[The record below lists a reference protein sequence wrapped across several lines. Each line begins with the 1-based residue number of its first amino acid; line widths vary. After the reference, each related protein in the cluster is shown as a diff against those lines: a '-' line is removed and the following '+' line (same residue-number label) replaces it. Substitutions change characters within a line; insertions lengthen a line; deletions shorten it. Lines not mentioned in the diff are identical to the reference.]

1 MDPAALTQLAQQAT
15 NILVPA
21 FSALC
26 IAGKPAVDK
35 GKEVLVDLIYEKAF
49 EKLGSE
55 SGKRAQALL
64 EKISPKMS
72 ESLEKALTN
81 VFKNSQDPKAK
92 EELQQEILNL
102 LMENPG
108 LVKEIKPIVINFNVK
123 NVDQLALGN
132 HNNFFNLKTPSENE
146 FIKIIEYLD
155 QKRKEAANQEILNRY
170 NPSTLPYYPE
180 KLKLFVTKNRSEEL
194 RKALT
199 YLENHRIL
207 LFSGVG
213 GVGKS
218 TLARALIDLR
228 PVNVPEPFWFDFNQN
243 QSAKLGD
250 ILEKLASYLKAPEI
264 ASFKDERREP
274 GKLDVD
280 KLTGEFQRRSEAW
293 LIFDDLST
301 VLEDQYF
308 ADDGIELLFY
318 SLRYNTHNAKII
330 VTSRTLPI
338 FEKGEKLI
346 DVVENE
352 DKQDLKGLNKDF
364 AVDYLASNGLNEVE
378 PEKLEEL
385 VTGVDGHP
393 LALKLLVELVKEF
406 GVKDTLEDLSMYQE
420 SKYDTIKKARKLFDK
435 LAGEEKELLERISVY
450 RGYVGLEGLKEM
462 FTENTP
468 KNTVKKLID
477 KSLLENDHNGTYWLH
492 PLVQEFSYEDL
503 KNKKEAHMVAVK
515 YYLSIPLPENPTKK
529 EDLQPSIEAHYHACE
544 AGEYDLAASIIWGC
558 DLYYLLDLW
567 GNSKILIEICEKLLP
582 KDHLKSKT
590 VLKNKKTHRF
600 ILANMGNAYSHLG
613 EPRKAIEYYQQALEI
628 SKEIGDKQGEG
639 EALGNLGN
647 EYSHLGELRK
657 AIKYYEKSL
666 NIAREMGYRYGES
679 ATLGNLG
686 TAYTDLREPRKA
698 IEYYEQAL
706 EILIEIGDRRGE
718 ATTLGNIGT
727 TYREMVEP
735 RKAIEYYEQ
744 ALKIGRDI
752 GDKRDEGRNL
762 KDMGL
767 AFSLLGENTKAIEYC
782 EQALKIAKE
791 IDDRIGECETLGNMG
806 SIYYYRKE
814 FREAIEYYEQALE
827 IDRKI
832 GDVYGQNIDLRNLA
846 AAYKELGETRK
857 AIEHYEQA
865 LKISREIEDGC
876 KQEVENLRSLW
887 ITYYSLGEPKKEIEF
902 LKKYLTKGKE
912 IEDPR
917 LIRFCEQRFKE
928 LEGSDE

>member
-92 EELQQEILNL
+92 EELQQKILNL

-132 HNNFFNLKTPSENE
+132 YNNFFNLKTPSENE

-207 LFSGVG
+207 LLSGVG

-228 PVNVPEPFWFDFNQN
+228 PVNVPEPFWFDFNKN

-250 ILEKLASYLKAPEI
+250 ILEKLASYMTAPEI
-264 ASFKDERREP
+264 ASFKNERREP

-338 FEKGEKLI
+338 FENGEKLI

-364 AVDYLASNGLNEVE
+364 AVDYLASNGLDEVE
-378 PEKLEEL
+378 PEKLEKL
-385 VTGVDGHP
+385 ATSMDGHP
-393 LALKLLVELVKEF
+393 LALKILVELVKEF
-406 GVKDTLEDLSMYQE
+406 GATDVIQDLSLYRKDKE
-420 SKYDTIKKARKLFDK
+420 DTIIKARKLFDK
-435 LAGEEKELLERISVY
+435 LAGNEKELLERISVY
-450 RGYVGLEGLKEM
+450 REPVSIKGINEI

-468 KNTVKKLID
+468 VNVIRKLID
-477 KSLLENDHNGTYWLH
+477 KSLLETDHNGTYWLH

-503 KNKKEAHMVAVK
+503 KNKKEAHMAVVK
-515 YYLSIPLPENPTKK
+515 YYLSIPLPKNPTKK
-529 EDLQPSIEAHYHACE
+529 EELQSAIEAHYHAFMAE
-544 AGEYDLAASIIWGC
+544 EYDQAFNIIF
-558 DLYYLLDLW
+558 DNNLHEYLDLW
-567 GNSKILIEICEKLLP
+567 GNYTVLIDLYSKLLP
-582 KDHLKSKT
+582 K
-590 VLKNKKTHRF
+590 NYF
-600 ILANMGNAYSHLG
+600 G
-613 EPRKAIEYYQQALEI
+613 
-628 SKEIGDKQGEG
+628 KET
-639 EALGNLGN
+639 L
-647 EYSHLGELRK
+647 LRDNRNG
-657 AIKYYEKSL
+657 I
-666 NIAREMGYRYGES
+666 
-679 ATLGNLG
+679 TLGNLG
-686 TAYTDLREPRKA
+686 LAYSGL
-698 IEYYEQAL
+698 
-706 EILIEIGDRRGE
+706 GE
-718 ATTLGNIGT
+718 N
-727 TYREMVEP
+727 

-744 ALKIGRDI
+744 ALKISREI
-752 GDKRDEGRNL
+752 GDRKKEGIWLGDLGNAYRD
-762 KDMGL
+762 
-767 AFSLLGENTKAIEYC
+767 LGETRKAIEYY
-782 EQALKIAKE
+782 EQTLKIFRE
-791 IDDRIGECETLGNMG
+791 IGDRKREGAGLGNLG
-806 SIYYYRKE
+806 NAYSDLGKIRK
-814 FREAIEYYEQALE
+814 AIEYYEQALKIARE
-827 IDRKI
+827 IEDRKREGI
-832 GDVYGQNIDLRNLA
+832 WLGNLGI
-846 AAYKELGETRK
+846 AYSHMVETRK
-857 AIEHYEQA
+857 AIEYYEQA
-865 LKISREIEDGC
+865 LKTAKEIGDRKREG
-876 KQEVENLRSLW
+876 VWLGNLGIVYRH
-887 ITYYSLGEPKKEIEF
+887 LGEPKKAIEYYEQAIKIFKEVCDRNGEGFWLENLGLAYSDLGEHRKAIEF
-902 LKKYLTKGKE
+902 LKQSLAIGKA

-917 LIRFCEQRFKE
+917 IISFCENKLKE
-928 LEGSDE
+928 LNGIEDNKNSNYYPSSNNYPALSRPPASKNLFQTIVSKLKSKK

>member
-1 MDPAALTQLAQQAT
+1 MDPAALAQLAQQAT
-15 NILVPA
+15 NILISA
-21 FSALC
+21 LSALC

-55 SGKRAQALL
+55 SGKRAQAVL

-72 ESLEKALTN
+72 SSLEKVLT
-81 VFKNSQDPKAK
+81 KILRNSQDPKAN
-92 EELQQEILNL
+92 EELQEEILKL
-102 LMENPG
+102 LVENPD
-108 LVKEIKPIVINFNVK
+108 LAREIELAINISVE
-123 NVDQLALGN
+123 NVDQLIVGSGN
-132 HNNFFNLKTPSENE
+132 SSFNFKNTSGGQYIQFINYPDGIKNEKVSQDNSRHYNSSTMPEYSDTLK
-146 FIKIIEYLD
+146 
-155 QKRKEAANQEILNRY
+155 Q
-170 NPSTLPYYPE
+170 
-180 KLKLFVTKNRSEEL
+180 FVTENRSEEL

-207 LFSGVG
+207 LISGIG

-218 TLARALIDLR
+218 TLARALVDLR

-250 ILEKLASYLKAPEI
+250 ILEKLASYLEAPEI

-274 GKLDVD
+274 GKFDVD
-280 KLTGEFQRRSEAW
+280 KLTGEFQRRSEVW

-301 VLEDQYF
+301 ILEDQRF
-308 ADDGIELLFY
+308 ADNGVELLFS
-318 SLRYNTHNAKII
+318 SLRHNTHNAKVI

-338 FEKGEKLI
+338 FENGEKLI

-352 DKQDLKGLNKDF
+352 DKQDLKGLEKDF
-364 AVDYLASNGLNEVE
+364 AVNYLVSNGLNKVE
-378 PEKLEEL
+378 PEKLEKL
-385 VTGVDGHP
+385 AIGVDGHP
-393 LALKLLVELVKEF
+393 LALKLLVELVTEF

-420 SKYDTIKKARKLFDK
+420 SKDDTIKKARKLFDK

-450 RGYVGLEGLKEM
+450 RGHVGLEGLKEM

-468 KNTVKKLID
+468 KNAVKKLID
-477 KSLLENDHNGTYWLH
+477 KSLLETDHDGNYWLH

-503 KNKKEAHMVAVK
+503 KNKKEAHMLAVK
-515 YYLSIPLPENPTKK
+515 YYLSFPLPENPTKK
-529 EDLQPSIEAHYHACE
+529 EDLQPAIEAHYHACE
-544 AGEYDLAASIIWGC
+544 AGEYDQAATIISRSN
-558 DLYYLLDLW
+558 LHYLLDLL
-567 GNSKILIEICEKLLP
+567 GNSKTLIEIYKKLLP
-582 KDHLKSKT
+582 EDHFKGDP

-600 ILANMGNAYSHLG
+600 ILASMGNAYSHLG
-613 EPRKAIEYYQQALEI
+613 EPRKAIEYYRQALII
-628 SKEIGDKQGEG
+628 SKETEDKKGEG

-666 NIAREMGYRYGES
+666 IIARERRNIYGES
-679 ATLGNLG
+679 AALGNLG

-706 EILIEIGDRRGE
+706 EISIETGNRRGE
-718 ATTLGNIGT
+718 AITLGNIGT
-727 TYREMVEP
+727 MYREMGEP

-744 ALKIGRDI
+744 ALKIDRDI

-782 EQALKIAKE
+782 EQALKIAKDIE
-791 IDDRIGECETLGNMG
+791 DRIGECETLGNMG
-806 SIYYYRKE
+806 VIYYYRKE
-814 FREAIEYYEQALE
+814 FREAIEYYKQALE
-827 IDRKI
+827 INRKI
-832 GDVYGQNIDLRNLA
+832 GDRYGQNIDIRNLA

-865 LKISREIEDGC
+865 LKISREMEDGC

-917 LIRFCEQRFKE
+917 RIRFCEQRFKE

>member
-1 MDPAALTQLAQQAT
+1 M
-15 NILVPA
+15 
-21 FSALC
+21 
-26 IAGKPAVDK
+26 
-35 GKEVLVDLIYEKAF
+35 
-49 EKLGSE
+49 
-55 SGKRAQALL
+55 
-64 EKISPKMS
+64 
-72 ESLEKALTN
+72 
-81 VFKNSQDPKAK
+81 
-92 EELQQEILNL
+92 
-102 LMENPG
+102 
-108 LVKEIKPIVINFNVK
+108 
-123 NVDQLALGN
+123 
-132 HNNFFNLKTPSENE
+132 
-146 FIKIIEYLD
+146 
-155 QKRKEAANQEILNRY
+155 
-170 NPSTLPYYPE
+170 
-180 KLKLFVTKNRSEEL
+180 
-194 RKALT
+194 
-199 YLENHRIL
+199 
-207 LFSGVG
+207 
-213 GVGKS
+213 GKS
-218 TLARALIDLR
+218 TLARALVDLR

-250 ILEKLASYLKAPEI
+250 LLEELASYLKAPEL

-280 KLTGEFQRRSEAW
+280 KLTGEFQRRSEVW

-301 VLEDQYF
+301 VLEDQHF
-308 ADDGIELLFY
+308 ADNVIELLFY
-318 SLRYNTHNAKII
+318 SLRYNTHNAKVI
-330 VTSRTLPI
+330 VTSRILPI
-338 FEKGEKLI
+338 FENGEKLI

-364 AVDYLASNGLNEVE
+364 AVNYLASNGLNEVE

-385 VTGVDGHP
+385 ATGVDGHP
-393 LALKLLVELVKEF
+393 LALKILVELVKEF
-406 GVKDTLEDLSMYQE
+406 GAADVIQDLSLYRKDKE
-420 SKYDTIKKARKLFDK
+420 DTIIKARKLFDR
-435 LAGEEKELLERISVY
+435 LAGSEKELLERISIY
-450 RGYVGLEGLKEM
+450 RGHVGLEGLKEM
-462 FTENTP
+462 FTEHTP
-468 KNTVKKLID
+468 KNAVKKLID
-477 KSLLENDHNGTYWLH
+477 KSLLETDHNGTYWLH

-503 KNKKEAHMVAVK
+503 KNKKEAHMIAVK

-544 AGEYDLAASIIWGC
+544 AGGFDLAASIIWGC

-582 KDHLKSKT
+582 KDHFKSET

-600 ILANMGNAYSHLG
+600 ILASMGNAYSHLG
-613 EPRKAIEYYQQALEI
+613 EPRKAIEYYQQAFII

-639 EALGNLGN
+639 EAIGNLGN

-666 NIAREMGYRYGES
+666 KIAREMGCRYGES
-679 ATLGNLG
+679 AALGNLG

-706 EILIEIGDRRGE
+706 EISIEIGDRRGE
-718 ATTLGNIGT
+718 ATTIGNIGT
-727 TYREMVEP
+727 TYREMGEP

-744 ALKIGRDI
+744 ALKIDEDI

-767 AFSLLGENTKAIEYC
+767 AFSLLGENTKAIECC

-814 FREAIEYYEQALE
+814 FREAIEYYEQTLE
-827 IDRKI
+827 INRKI
-832 GDVYGQNIDLRNLA
+832 GDICGQNIDLRNLA

-865 LKISREIEDGC
+865 LKISREMEDGC

-902 LKKYLTKGKE
+902 LKKYLTKGKD